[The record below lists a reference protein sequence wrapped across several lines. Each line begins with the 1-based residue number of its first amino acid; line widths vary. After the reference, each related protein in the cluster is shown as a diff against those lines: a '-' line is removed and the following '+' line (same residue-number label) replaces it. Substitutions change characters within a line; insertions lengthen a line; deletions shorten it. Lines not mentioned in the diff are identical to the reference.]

1 MKKKYEELELNLVMF
16 AKLDVLSDSNYG
28 DGDNTVDDP
37 YGNI

>member
-1 MKKKYEELELNLVMF
+1 MKKKYEELEMNLVMF
-16 AKLDVLSDSNYG
+16 SVVDVLSDSTYG